1 MITLNLNDLLDLDKM
16 GKFDKE
22 IVQIESLY
30 DNLRGHLYICDKK
43 NNIGAIDQ
51 LTGG

>member
-1 MITLNLNDLLDLDKM
+1 MITLNLNDLLDLDKA
-16 GKFDKE
+16 GKFDKG
-22 IVQIESLY
+22 IVQIESFY

-43 NNIGAIDQ
+43 NNIVATDH